1 MTESVPAEEEHPS
14 PAAASVPGRSLT
26 QAVITAVVL
35 ILIAITAYVIG
46 VRAFLV
52 LATIV
57 VLAAQFELLY
67 SLRSKDRRPSL
78 VLGLACTFGMVL
90 AAYVERPGFIA
101 AVLAVALVGGFV
113 WALRPTRGNS
123 PGSDVA
129 WLLLSVAW
137 IGGGGAG
144 AVSILALD
152 PGGLNILVT
161 VVAVIALGDIAAY
174 FVGTNLGRHK
184 LAPSISPGKSWE
196 GFVAGLVT
204 SLGAGPLLSLL
215 IEELEVVDGLAVG
228 ALCGLLAPVGDL
240 IESLVKREIGIKDSS
255 DLLPGHGGFLDRLDA
270 IIFCSPAVYLYLRLV
285 VF

>member
-1 MTESVPAEEEHPS
+1 MTERVPAR
-14 PAAASVPGRSLT
+14 SVPGRSLT

-35 ILIAITAYVIG
+35 ILIAVTAYVIG
-46 VRAFLV
+46 VKAFLV

-57 VLAAQFELLY
+57 VLAAQLELLY
-67 SLRSKDRRPSL
+67 ALKSAGHRPSF
-78 VLGLACTFGMVL
+78 VLGLACTFGMVV
-90 AAYVERPGFIA
+90 AAFVERPAFIA
-101 AVLAVALVGGFV
+101 AVLAAALVGGFV
-113 WALRPTRGNS
+113 WALRPARGQS

-152 PGGLNILVT
+152 PGGLNLLVSM
-161 VVAVIALGDIAAY
+161 VAVIALGDIAAY
-174 FVGTNLGRHK
+174 FVGTSLGRHR

-196 GFVAGLVT
+196 GFVAGVVT
-204 SLGAGPLLSLL
+204 SAAAGPALSLL
-215 IEELEVVDGLAVG
+215 IEELEVIDGLAVG
-228 ALCGLLAPVGDL
+228 AICGLLAPVGDL

-270 IIFCSPAVYLYLRLV
+270 ILFCSPAVYLYLRLV